1 MDKRKMIAEIA
12 ARHGVRLDSDD
23 PAFLLVELN
32 HMMFEEKEAGLKAET
47 EAAEKRIIELIGLL
61 QKAGDSYQEQI
72 KIYTEAQASIIRSQM
87 EASAKVGKLRFEQ
100 LTNEAI
106 QASLSEVARTMRDTI
121 HAEIVAPVAKAVQA
135 SKQNIWRNLSLC
147 LLCGL
152 IGGSVVVLTHNK
164 LQEQYTVLGK
174 AVAASWS
181 KLDAKSKALIEGE
194 K

>member
-1 MDKRKMIAEIA
+1 MAAEPTTRDALIAEMLGDIGLL
-12 ARHGVRLDSDD
+12 HDS
-23 PAFLLVELN
+23 VESL
-32 HMMFEEKEAGLKAET
+32 KEVLPRET

-61 QKAGDSYQEQI
+61 QKAGDSYQAQI
-72 KIYTEAQASIIRSQM
+72 KTYTEAQASIIRSQM
-87 EASAKVGKLRFEQ
+87 EESAKVGKLRFEQ

-106 QASLSEVARTMRDTI
+106 QASLSEVARAMRNTI

>member
-1 MDKRKMIAEIA
+1 MIAEIA

>member
-1 MDKRKMIAEIA
+1 MATGTESTLRDSLMAEMLGDIGKLHDA
-12 ARHGVRLDSDD
+12 VDS
-23 PAFLLVELN
+23 L
-32 HMMFEEKEAGLKAET
+32 KESLPRET

-61 QKAGDSYQEQI
+61 HKAGDSYQAQI
-72 KIYTEAQASIIRSQM
+72 KTYTEAQASVIRSQM
-87 EASAKVGKLRFEQ
+87 EESAAVGKLRFEQ

-106 QASLSEVARTMRDTI
+106 QASLSEVARAMRNTV
-121 HAEIVAPVAKAVQA
+121 HSEIVTPVAKAIQA
-135 SKQNIWRNLSLC
+135 SQQNIWRNLSLC

>member
-1 MDKRKMIAEIA
+1 MIAEIA

-32 HMMFEEKEAGLKAET
+32 HMMFEEKEAGLKDKT

-61 QKAGDSYQEQI
+61 QKAGDNYKEQI
-72 KIYTEAQASIIRSQM
+72 KTYTEAQASIIRSQM
-87 EASAKVGKLRFEQ
+87 EANAKVGKLRFEQ

-106 QASLSEVARTMRDTI
+106 QASLSEVERTMRDTI

-135 SKQNIWRNLSLC
+135 SKQNIWMNLSIC

-152 IGGSVVVLTHNK
+152 IGGLAVVLTHNK
-164 LQEQYTVLGK
+164 LQEKYTNLGK
-174 AVAASWS
+174 AVSASWS
-181 KLDAKSKALIEGE
+181 KLDAKSKALILGE
-194 K
+194 Q